1 MSTEIVSIILNQ
13 RPAREWLER
22 QIDQCERAVRVV
34 DEIYDSGVTFHRVE
48 DKGEKE

>member
-1 MSTEIVSIILNQ
+1 MSAEIVSIILAQ

-34 DEIYDSGVTFHRVE
+34 DEIYDSGVVFHRVE
-48 DKGEKE
+48 KEEDR